1 MAQSIQVSVL
11 CASGRVAVFSDNSV
25 SENTTTTIQT
35 GGTGLNQTSGID
47 LGNFLVG
54 ETITHAFG
62 TVTAGTTNAAV
73 SSYLFGFIENPDGSI
88 AIPVEGGGSMSSC
101 MPALC
106 RPLRVSVG
114 MLLKIALAQADN
126 AQVQA
131 SVVAYCA
138 SGKTS
143 VFTVSAGD
151 SAKTAIVD
159 ITTGGT
165 IGQSL
170 AGQRIV
176 KYYATYP
183 NSNGLNDDQSGNNFY
198 YIESSQGQLK
208 ATLFPTNAF
217 SFAKVVQVPCNIPIM
232 QNDTLSVMWGS

>member
-1 MAQSIQVSVL
+1 MAQSISVSVL
-11 CASGRVAVFSDNSV
+11 CASGRVAVFADDSV
-25 SENTTTTIQT
+25 AENTTTTLQT
-35 GGTGLNQTSGID
+35 GGTGLNQTSGVD

-54 ETITHAFG
+54 ETITHAFA
-62 TVTAGTTNAAV
+62 TVTAATTNAAV

-88 AIPVEGGGSMSSC
+88 AVPIEGGGAFSSS

-106 RPLRVSVG
+106 RPIRVTVG
-114 MLLKIALAQADN
+114 MLLKIALAQSDAS
-126 AQVQA
+126 QVQA

-143 VFTVSAGD
+143 VFTVTAVAD
-151 SAKTAIVD
+151 TKTAIVD

-183 NSNGLNDDQSGNNFY
+183 NSNGLNDDQGGNNFY
-198 YIESSQGQLK
+198 YVESSQGQLK
-208 ATLFPTNAF
+208 ATMFPINAF
-217 SFAKVVQVPCNIPIM
+217 SYGKTKLIESNIPIL